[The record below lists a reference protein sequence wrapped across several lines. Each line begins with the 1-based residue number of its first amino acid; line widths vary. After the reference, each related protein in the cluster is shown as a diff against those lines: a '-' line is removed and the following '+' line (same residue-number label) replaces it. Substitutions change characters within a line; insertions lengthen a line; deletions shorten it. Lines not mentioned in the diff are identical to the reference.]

1 VANEAKKKALLEAEI
16 TRLDKEL
23 GILQRQWD
31 KKERLL
37 LFGLAAIPV
46 YFVWGG
52 FGAFV
57 VIACTPFLLLT
68 QAYLLGVRRVECRQL
83 IAEARK
89 DIARLELG
97 PDAHLAGDAPRSG
110 T

>member
-1 VANEAKKKALLEAEI
+1 MANEAKKKALLEAEI
-16 TRLDKEL
+16 ARLDKEL

-37 LFGLAAIPV
+37 FFGLAAIPV

-57 VIACTPFLLLT
+57 VIGCTPFLLLT
-68 QAYLLGVRRVECRQL
+68 QAYLLGIRRMECRQL
-83 IAEARK
+83 IAEAK
-89 DIARLELG
+89 NDIGRLDLG
-97 PDAHLAGDAPRSG
+97 PAADQARDAPRSG